1 MFLSSCDKDLGVRT
15 EFPQESQVSSR
26 VEAWNSAF
34 FSSCKSVVRSPVELR
49 GETWA
54 FSSGATG
61 KSDLPSCC
69 EGIPL
74 FPFDRCR
81 GINFAR
87 ELNGNLVFRL
97 EAGSLGLLS
106 TFNM

>member
-1 MFLSSCDKDLGVRT
+1 MFLSSCDKDLGVHT

-26 VEAWNSAF
+26 VEAWNSTF
-34 FSSCKSVVRSPVELR
+34 FSSCKSVVRPPVDLR

-61 KSDLPSCC
+61 ESDLPSCC
-69 EGIPL
+69 EGIPV
-74 FPFDRCR
+74 FPFDWCR

-87 ELNGNLVFRL
+87 ELSGNLVFRL

-106 TFNM
+106 NFNM